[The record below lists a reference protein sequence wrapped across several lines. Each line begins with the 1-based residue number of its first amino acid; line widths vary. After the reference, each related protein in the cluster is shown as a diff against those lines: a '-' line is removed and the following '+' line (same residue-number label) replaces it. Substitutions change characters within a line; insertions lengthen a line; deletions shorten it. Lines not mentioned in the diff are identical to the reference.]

1 MVFVVTDAALEE
13 EEEENENC
21 KDLKNEISQSKKERE
36 ASWMLLQRVYMM
48 MFNIEQIRRY

>member
-36 ASWMLLQRVYMM
+36 AS
-48 MFNIEQIRRY
+48 